1 VTNTYV
7 PQLPDELVRRAAR
20 RRKGLEVF
28 GSIDA
33 QRTALL
39 AINMQNAWLMPD
51 APFDADH
58 AAASV
63 LPQVNRIAH
72 TLRSRGGLVIWLQTT
87 TGAPGTPSYWSTY
100 FDNFVGDEKRP
111 EAVAALLQESP
122 LHALYH
128 GIDRQPEDLVL
139 PKYRF
144 SAFAHNP
151 HDLDALL
158 RSRGIDTIVVAGT
171 ATNICCESTVRDAMM
186 RDFRT
191 FMPHDGVA
199 APSREAHETGLR
211 SVAQVF
217 ADIRGLDAIL
227 PLIKGAGRMES

>member
-1 VTNTYV
+1 MTDTSAS
-7 PQLPDELVRRAAR
+7 QLPDELVRRAAR

-28 GSIDA
+28 GHIEA
-33 QRTALL
+33 RRTALL
-39 AINMQNAWLMPD
+39 AVNMQNVWLVPD
-51 APFDADH
+51 APFDANH

-63 LPQVNRIAH
+63 LPQVNRLAQ
-72 TLRSRGGLVIWLQTT
+72 TLRSRGGLVIWLQMT
-87 TGAPGTPSYWSTY
+87 TGATGTPSYWSTY
-100 FDNFVGDEKRP
+100 FDNFISDENRT
-111 EAVAALLQESP
+111 EAVAALLQDSP

-128 GIDRQPEDLVL
+128 GVDRRPEDLVL

-158 RSRGIDTIVVAGT
+158 RARGIDTVLVAGT
-171 ATNICCESTVRDAMM
+171 ATNICCELTVRDAMM

-191 FMPHDGVA
+191 FMPHDGVV

-217 ADIRGLDAIL
+217 ADIRGLDVIM
-227 PLIKGAGRMES
+227 PLIEGAG